1 MIDIESNGELHIAS
15 DVHITYVYIKYAG
28 NDVYVCV
35 KYYTLIFRIKGDETS
50 STTGESSRTSN
61 NRDLS
66 PSTHPV
72 NIIRQEPAAPAGEII
87 FPDKP
92 AEVTYILTSRLH
104 VKSFNISIYAVAV
117 YFTYVHSMYIAC
129 VATYREICIIPGLFR
144 HGIIAELTR
153 KRLRARRG

>member
-1 MIDIESNGELHIAS
+1 MQNWIYMYNTYRIEWRAAYCIRC
-15 DVHITYVYIKYAG
+15 TYNLCIHKICAR
-28 NDVYVCV
+28 NDVYVCT

-72 NIIRQEPAAPAGEII
+72 NIIRQEPAAAGEII

-117 YFTYVHSMYIAC
+117 YFTYVVC
-129 VATYREICIIPGLFR
+129 TLLVLR
-144 HGIIAELTR
+144 HTVRYA
-153 KRLRARRG
+153 